1 MNEGQTSIHRKMA
14 AHAAALDDVRSR
26 RANVRPWATSGS
38 AAETCTRRSGDASA
52 HTRRP
57 DLDHDATDIT
67 ADK

>member
-26 RANVRPWATSGS
+26 RANVRPWVTSGS

-52 HTRRP
+52 PKGRR
-57 DLDHDATDIT
+57 DMDHDTTDIT